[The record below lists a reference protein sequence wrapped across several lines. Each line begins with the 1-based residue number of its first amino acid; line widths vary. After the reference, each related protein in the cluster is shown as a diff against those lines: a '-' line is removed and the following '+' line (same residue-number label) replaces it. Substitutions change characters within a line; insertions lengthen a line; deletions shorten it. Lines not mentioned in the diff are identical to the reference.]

1 MNEGISVIILISH
14 KIDVWHSK
22 LHARFVFG
30 TNWEDINNAVDYLKA
45 CEMIN
50 ENFHVRYF
58 PVQDRNVDYPFYHMW
73 EEGMSEE
80 ELKEYLDE

>member
-14 KIDVWHSK
+14 KIDVWHAK
-22 LHARFVFG
+22 LHARFVLG

-50 ENFHVRYF
+50 KNFQVRYF
-58 PVQDRNVDYPFYHMW
+58 PVQDRSVDCPFYHMW
-73 EEGMSEE
+73 EEGMTEE
-80 ELKEYLDE
+80 ELKEYLDD

>member
-50 ENFHVRYF
+50 KISKLDISRSKTEVWIILFTIC
-58 PVQDRNVDYPFYHMW
+58 
-73 EEGMSEE
+73 GK
-80 ELKEYLDE
+80 KE